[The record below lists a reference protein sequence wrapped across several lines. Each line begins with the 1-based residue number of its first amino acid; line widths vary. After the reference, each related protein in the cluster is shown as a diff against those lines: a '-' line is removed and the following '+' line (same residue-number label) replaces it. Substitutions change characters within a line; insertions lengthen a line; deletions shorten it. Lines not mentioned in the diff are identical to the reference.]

1 MHLVILCQVIDT
13 FRDHKQ
19 NTNHQMICLTAIFF
33 FCSLR
38 TTLTINLLKA
48 SKLSLKDFKIELHSF
63 LKYLLLAVLGL
74 NWGMWDLLLPS
85 GLSVTMC
92 EASL

>member
-1 MHLVILCQVIDT
+1 MRLVILCQFIDT
-13 FRDHKQ
+13 FRDHKKD
-19 NTNHQMICLTAIFF
+19 TNHQMICLMLFF

-48 SKLSLKDFKIELHSF
+48 SKLSLKDFKIELCSF

-74 NWGMWDLLLPS
+74 NWGMWDLLLLS